1 MLLDIIY
8 LRRKYILKLKQTHST
23 KARIPNVVNRIP
35 AAAIKERADVVT
47 LVKGRQD
54 AYRTRIV
61 GDV

>member
-35 AAAIKERADVVT
+35 AAAIKE
-47 LVKGRQD
+47 Q
-54 AYRTRIV
+54 AYDISDCSYQSTKTQYCQ
-61 GDV
+61 

>member
-8 LRRKYILKLKQTHST
+8 LRRKYFLKLKQTHSI
-23 KARIPNVVNRIP
+23 KARIPNVVNRRP

-61 GDV
+61 GYV